1 MSVADKAPASGRT
14 RSTRGPQARADDPH
28 AWKGSEDAA
37 LRTLELVFFVHMQ
50 MADAADQMLAEH
62 GLGRP
67 HHRVLYFAGRQPGI
81 TVGELMTLL
90 RISNQALARTTNLLT
105 AEGLLEQRYSPSD
118 RRVRQ
123 NFITPKAQALLKL
136 TTQRQLGTIA
146 AALEHLTPSQVE
158 GMWSGLQ
165 VMVRPEDM
173 AWITEHPAPPPG
185 TT

>member
-1 MSVADKAPASGRT
+1 MSVADKAPASSRT
-14 RSTRGPQARADDPH
+14 RNTKGAGAQADNPH
-28 AWKGSEDAA
+28 AWKGSEEAA

-81 TVGELMTLL
+81 TVGELMAML
-90 RISNQALARTTNLLT
+90 RISNQALARTTNLLV
-105 AEGLLEQRYSPSD
+105 AEGLLEQRYSPTD

-123 NFITPKAQALLKL
+123 NFITSKAQALLKL
-136 TTQRQLGTIA
+136 TTQRQLASIA
-146 AALEHLTPSQVE
+146 SALEQLTPAQVE

-173 AWITEHPAPPPG
+173 AWITEHPAPPTG